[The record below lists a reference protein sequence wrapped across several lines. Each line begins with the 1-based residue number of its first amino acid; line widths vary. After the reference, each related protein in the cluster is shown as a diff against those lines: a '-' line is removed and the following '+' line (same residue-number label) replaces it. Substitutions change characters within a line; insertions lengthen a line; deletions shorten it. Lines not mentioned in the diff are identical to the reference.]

1 MKIDK
6 FFLFILIC
14 TISFQAFSDEHIS
27 DSGDVDINALID
39 STSTTE
45 LIIKFHEMEVL
56 LDIPTHLK
64 FVIDKQS
71 YEEGNYTIVS
81 FSDGSFIAVLK
92 GALLTFMPNFN
103 AIPDTVHTQDRKTI
117 CWRNGT
123 NYWRKDIMN
132 EVVIYCW
139 TTSLSQRETLDKIL
153 DNVIIKR
160 EL

>member
-6 FFLFILIC
+6 FFLFILTCI
-14 TISFQAFSDEHIS
+14 ISFQAFSDEHIS

-71 YEEGNYTIVS
+71 YEEGNYTVVS

-103 AIPDTVHTQDRKTI
+103 ATCATVSFRTR
-117 CWRNGT
+117 R
-123 NYWRKDIMN
+123 
-132 EVVIYCW
+132 V
-139 TTSLSQRETLDKIL
+139 
-153 DNVIIKR
+153 
-160 EL
+160 